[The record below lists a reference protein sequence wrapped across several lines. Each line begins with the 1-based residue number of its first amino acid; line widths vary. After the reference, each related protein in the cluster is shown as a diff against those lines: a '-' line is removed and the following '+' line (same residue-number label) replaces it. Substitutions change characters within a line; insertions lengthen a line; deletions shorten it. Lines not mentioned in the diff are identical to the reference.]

1 MPTPEPYQ
9 TGNVWQKRV
18 YKHMADYLAGN
29 PEIKSYGVS
38 KNGNAYLHLLREED
52 ACHNFL
58 TPEIHEAT
66 IRRFRDHKAGDLH
79 RVLTNTAA
87 SQNYCFNLVIYLE
100 QHRHLADALFSTLL
114 RKEVKVIELVPEFTP
129 NESFCN
135 FRLPNSEPV
144 DESLGD
150 QNGPAGTDADIG
162 VCYTYEDGKKKGGLL
177 IEFKFIEAEFS
188 VCGSY
193 HRVKGGQKDRDERDE
208 KRKVCNTGNY
218 FKEYIEP
225 KLNRI
230 KDRTFCGYT
239 QYNNWPLTD
248 KSAVLNFEKI
258 RKQEGCPFRDGLN
271 QLWRNMLLAEQVK
284 RVRKLDDFG
293 FWVFSPKPNDD
304 YLWKDG
310 KTEKAFRE
318 ILTEQGNSAFKKIH
332 LEGIHELLGE
342 IIIDKND
349 QEWLAELNRKYLI

>member
-1 MPTPEPYQ
+1 MNPPTVYQ
-9 TGNVWQKRV
+9 TGNGWQKRV

-38 KNGNAYLHLLREED
+38 KNGNAYLHLLHEED

-87 SQNYCFNLVIYLE
+87 SQNYCFNLVIYLD

-129 NESFCN
+129 DRNLKLKGSKK
-135 FRLPNSEPV
+135 PV
-144 DESLGD
+144 DETIGD
-150 QNGPAGTDADIG
+150 QSKYGGTDADIG
-162 VCYTYEDGKKKGGLL
+162 VCYTYEDGKKGVLL

-193 HRVKGGQKDRDERDE
+193 HRGKEKKVKREACDQSCFFENSVLQKDN
-208 KRKVCNTGNY
+208 KKNAA
-218 FKEYIEP
+218 P
-225 KLNRI
+225 
-230 KDRTFCGYT
+230 FCGYAR
-239 QYNNWPLTD
+239 YYNWPLTE
-248 KSAVLNFEKI
+248 KSAVFDFVKI
-258 RKQEGCPFRDGLN
+258 RELPGCPFRDGLN
-271 QLWRNMLLAEQVK
+271 QLWRNMLLAEQVA
-284 RVRKLDDFG
+284 RVRGCDEFG

-310 KTEKAFRE
+310 KTEKAIRE
-318 ILTEQGNSAFKKIH
+318 ILTEQGNREFRKVH
-332 LEGIHELLGE
+332 LEAIHEILGG
-342 IIIDKND
+342 IITD
-349 QEWLAELNRKYLI
+349 QSDQRWLAELNRKYLIS